1 MKVVLFRTLG
11 IVTGSKDV
19 QNGTI
24 DLNVGSRAMSF
35 EFTEFWKD
43 NVFVESIARIITA
56 AVVTSSPMALRMIFD
71 ILEEKGRAKTKN
83 RKSRQKAKQ

>member
-1 MKVVLFRTLG
+1 MKVVLLKTLG

-24 DLNVGSRAMSF
+24 DLNVGARAMSF

-71 ILEEKGRAKTKN
+71 VLEEKSKTKNKN
-83 RKSRQKAKQ
+83 RKSRRKAK